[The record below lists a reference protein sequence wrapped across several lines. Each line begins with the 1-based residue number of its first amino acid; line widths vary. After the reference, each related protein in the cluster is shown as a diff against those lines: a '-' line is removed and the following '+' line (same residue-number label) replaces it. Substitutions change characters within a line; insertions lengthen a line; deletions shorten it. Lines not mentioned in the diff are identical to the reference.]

1 MASMCVV
8 SSTLGPGARR
18 QWPLPPRVAPAGG
31 DTQHSAQGGHVV
43 DGLVGGHELE
53 SLDGIA
59 LVSRA
64 NQAAA
69 FERIARSSRSCR
81 FSRRSRRSSSCSSVV
96 RPSVRWPASS
106 AACFTQFRIAW
117 AEGSNC
123 RPSSSGVR
131 PFRTN
136 STSRARNSGGYGRL
150 LFGVVD
156 APFRPNS
163 GLSTKPGPLQTAT
176 TMPEWATTVTL
187 YAAALPFFTRL
198 SIPCRRAMSTSADS
212 PSWARFT
219 VAPPVANEIASLCPV
234 ARSNFGP
241 RSSMTDC
248 IPKALST
255 LSSAASALI
264 PSTSRN
270 MSPILAAAT
279 IERIFIASSCEMVN
293 LRHAPTAPG
302 HSFVALVKAPRTL
315 SSALGGWIV
324 DDTFGLV
331 YSESSFRGV
340 EYDEH
345 VVPGV
350 GYDGAEA

>member
-1 MASMCVV
+1 MRFKAS
-8 SSTLGPGARR
+8 
-18 QWPLPPRVAPAGG
+18 G
-31 DTQHSAQGGHVV
+31 D
-43 DGLVGGHELE
+43 E
-53 SLDGIA
+53 I
-59 LVSRA
+59 
-64 NQAAA
+64 
-69 FERIARSSRSCR
+69 
-81 FSRRSRRSSSCSSVV
+81 
-96 RPSVRWPASS
+96 
-106 AACFTQFRIAW
+106 
-117 AEGSNC
+117 
-123 RPSSSGVR
+123 
-131 PFRTN
+131 
-136 STSRARNSGGYGRL
+136 
-150 LFGVVD
+150 
-156 APFRPNS
+156 S
-163 GLSTKPGPLQTAT
+163 GLGAPLRTAT

-187 YAAALPFFTRL
+187 SAAALLFFTRL
-198 SIPCRRAMSTSADS
+198 SIPCRRAMTTSADS

-293 LRHAPTAPG
+293 LRPN
-302 HSFVALVKAPRTL
+302 VRPRTL

-350 GYDGAEA
+350 GYDGAEAYLDLERTLKNLASGGRKSRHSFGD

>member
-1 MASMCVV
+1 MRFKAS
-8 SSTLGPGARR
+8 
-18 QWPLPPRVAPAGG
+18 G
-31 DTQHSAQGGHVV
+31 D
-43 DGLVGGHELE
+43 E
-53 SLDGIA
+53 I
-59 LVSRA
+59 
-64 NQAAA
+64 
-69 FERIARSSRSCR
+69 
-81 FSRRSRRSSSCSSVV
+81 
-96 RPSVRWPASS
+96 
-106 AACFTQFRIAW
+106 
-117 AEGSNC
+117 
-123 RPSSSGVR
+123 
-131 PFRTN
+131 
-136 STSRARNSGGYGRL
+136 
-150 LFGVVD
+150 
-156 APFRPNS
+156 S
-163 GLSTKPGPLQTAT
+163 GLGAPLRTAT

-187 YAAALPFFTRL
+187 SAAALPFFTRL
-198 SIPCRRAMSTSADS
+198 SIPCRRAMTTSADS

-270 MSPILAAAT
+270 VSPILTAAT

-350 GYDGAEA
+350 GYDGAEAYPDLERTLRTLPPAEVNLARASGTESTTRSVSIGLSP